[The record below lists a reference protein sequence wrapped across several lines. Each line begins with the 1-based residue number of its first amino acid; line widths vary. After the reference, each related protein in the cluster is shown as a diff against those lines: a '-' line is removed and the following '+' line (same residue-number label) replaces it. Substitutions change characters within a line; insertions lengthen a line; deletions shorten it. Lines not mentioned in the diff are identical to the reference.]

1 LDGILGLLVFKS
13 DLDFLEEKH
22 GWLMVAAEEISERG
36 WRSTGFGVTAGV

>member
-1 LDGILGLLVFKS
+1 LDGILGLSVFKS

-22 GWLMVAAEEISERG
+22 GWPMVAAEEISERG